1 MEEKKRENIYLEKPS
16 KAEGGKQPTCVEI
29 NLKIGWLF
37 NSPSFKWHYTAYTWS
52 FSCMTVC
59 GYRMCGNRFKLYFIL
74 LENNIYTART
84 RLVWSDESS
93 LVVVVVVFTKYLPDS

>member
-1 MEEKKRENIYLEKPS
+1 MEEKKRDNIYLEKPS

-59 GYRMCGNRFKLYFIL
+59 GYRMCGNLFKTFF
-74 LENNIYTART
+74 LENNKIYTAWFGLMRIVCCHKNYGS
-84 RLVWSDESS
+84 RSQA
-93 LVVVVVVFTKYLPDS
+93 FP